1 MPHKMNSRSCERVNG
16 FAVLLRGYL
25 TMVADLAGRQWN
37 EGDVSCSVVRRV
49 ALPDAF
55 FAIDGLF
62 ETFLTVL
69 DDFGAF
75 PAVIDRE
82 LERYLPFLST
92 TKVLM
97 ASVRKGVGRET
108 AHEAIKEHA
117 VAVALAMR
125 EDGQARERPAR
136 PARRR
141 PAARP
146 VRGRARARS
155 SPSRWP
161 SPARPRSQVR
171 AVADRVAVIV
181 DRYPDAASYRP
192 GDIL

>member
-1 MPHKMNSRSCERVNG
+1 
-16 FAVLLRGYL
+16 
-25 TMVADLAGRQWN
+25 
-37 EGDVSCSVVRRV
+37 VRRV
-49 ALPDAF
+49 ALPDSF
-55 FAIDGLF
+55 FALDGLF

-117 VAVALAMR
+117 VSVALQMR
-125 EDGQARERPAR
+125 EAGLSENDLLLRLSNDARLELSIDELTALIADPLDFTG
-136 PARRR
+136 
-141 PAARP
+141 AA
-146 VRGRARARS
+146 GD
-155 SPSRWP
+155 
-161 SPARPRSQVR
+161 QVK
-171 AVADRVAVIV
+171 AIALRVEAIV
-181 DRYPDAASYRP
+181 NEHPDAAGYKP